1 MALKPSLQLLI
12 VADYCS
18 PCEDLQGRT
27 ACRLKREMARQEAK
41 RQRDEEERQRQ
52 AAAARAAEEAEA
64 ARRAEAAAQQVCI
77 IHLLFS
83 KTLVHLGWYSSI

>member
-1 MALKPSLQLLI
+1 M
-12 VADYCS
+12 
-18 PCEDLQGRT
+18 

-64 ARRAEAAAQQVCI
+64 ARQAEAAAQQVCI
-77 IHLLFS
+77 IECSQEDLF
-83 KTLVHLGWYSSI
+83 TLGWDSST